1 VALGFGG
8 GLKRCPYRGRVG
20 VEPDWGAG
28 GNWKKHRGWGLAGG
42 CL

>member
-28 GNWKKHRGWGLAGG
+28 GN
-42 CL
+42 